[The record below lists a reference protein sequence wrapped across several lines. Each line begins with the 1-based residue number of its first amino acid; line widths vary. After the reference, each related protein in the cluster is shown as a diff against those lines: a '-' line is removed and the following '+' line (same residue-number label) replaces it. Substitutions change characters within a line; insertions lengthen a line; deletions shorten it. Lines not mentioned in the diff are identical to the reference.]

1 MPSELFRFKFRLR
14 RRGALLSD
22 GPMTEC
28 RTPQVY
34 RPDRADGRFDAIVIG
49 SGIGGL
55 SAAAF
60 LSKAGKRVL
69 VLERH
74 YTMGGFTHS
83 FRRKAWEWDVGVH
96 YVGEF
101 HKEGTVANLLMNDI
115 GGGRLEWAPL
125 PETYDRFVFPDR
137 QYDFVTGR
145 EAFVEELTRAFPTE
159 RDAITRYVELSD
171 RVYAAAMKF
180 FQQKALPR
188 FLATVAEPFLCRE
201 FLRYSD
207 QTTLATLRRLTDDP
221 KLIGVLTGQW
231 GTYGLP
237 PGESSFGIHAI
248 VASHYL
254 DGAAYPVGGAGS
266 IARSI
271 LPTIEG
277 AGGRL
282 LVHAEVEQ
290 VLIRGDRAIGVR
302 MAGGQEILAPVVL
315 SDAGVVNTFGK
326 LVGDETRDR
335 LGLGARLSQTT
346 PSVSHICLY
355 VGLNEPDESV
365 GLEPTNLWIYSGYD
379 HDRIVRAFRDEPD
392 TPLPAIYMSFPS
404 AKDPAWKAR
413 RGDTATVDII
423 SFVDYERFRP
433 WEEKPWKKR
442 GESYEEL
449 KARYS
454 EQLLASLYEHVP
466 QAKGKVAFSELSTPL
481 STRHFSNHLR
491 GEIYG
496 VSFTPERFRLKWL
509 APRTPIRGLYLTGQD
524 AVAHGVVG
532 ALYGGVVAASVVLGR
547 NVIKDAER
555 RTA

>member
-1 MPSELFRFKFRLR
+1 MQDHTIPRDSRTR
-14 RRGALLSD
+14 RPVAGRRS
-22 GPMTEC
+22 PE
-28 RTPQVY
+28 VY
-34 RPDRADGRFDAIVIG
+34 RPERAEDRFDAIVIG
-49 SGIGGL
+49 SGMGGL
-55 SAAAF
+55 SSAAF

-74 YTMGGFTHS
+74 YRMGGFTHS
-83 FRRKAWEWDVGVH
+83 FRRKDWEWDVGVH

-101 HKEGTVANLLMNDI
+101 HRGGTLPNLLMNDI
-115 GGGRLEWAPL
+115 GEGRLVWAPL
-125 PETYDRFVFPDR
+125 PAIYDRFVFPDR
-137 QYDFVTGR
+137 QYDFVAGR
-145 EAFVEELTRAFPTE
+145 QPFVDELTRTFPAE
-159 RDAITRYVELSD
+159 RVAIARYVELCD
-171 RVYAAAMKF
+171 RVYAAAMNF

-188 FLATVAEPFLCRE
+188 LLAPLARPLMCRE

-207 QTTLATLRRLTDDP
+207 ETTLATLRRLTDDP

-248 VASHYL
+248 VASHYV

-271 LPTIEG
+271 LPTIER

-290 VLIRGDRAIGVR
+290 VLIRGGRAIGVR
-302 MAGGQEILAPVVL
+302 MAGGQELLAPVVL

-335 LGLGARLSQTT
+335 LGLEALLTRTR
-346 PSVSHICLY
+346 PSASHICLY
-355 VGLNEPDESV
+355 VGLSEPDESV
-365 GLEPTNLWIYSGYD
+365 GLEPTNLWIYPGYD
-379 HDRIVRAFRDEPD
+379 HDRIIHASRDEPD
-392 TPLPAIYMSFPS
+392 APLPAVYMSFPS

-413 RGDTATVDII
+413 RGDTATVDLI
-423 SFVDYERFRP
+423 SFVDYERFRR
-433 WEEKPWKKR
+433 WEKKPCKKR
-442 GESYEEL
+442 GESYDEM

-454 EQLLASLYEHVP
+454 EQLLAALYEHVP
-466 QAKGKVAFSELSTPL
+466 QTKGKVAFSELSTPL
-481 STRHFSNHLR
+481 STRHFSNHPR

-509 APRTPIRGLYLTGQD
+509 APRTPVRGLYMTGQD
-524 AVAHGVVG
+524 AAAHGIVG
-532 ALYGGVVAASVVLGR
+532 ALYGGVVAASAVLGR
-547 NVIKDAER
+547 NVVSDVKR